1 VATTVI
7 IMAQGQQTRLA
18 SLGYPKQLIKV
29 RDEPIIVR
37 AIRLAELVL
46 DPDQCEGILTNVICG
61 HGLGDKIYEHDMLPW
76 KNIHTLAEPGD
87 CILDG
92 IAATQ
97 LLWGTERTA
106 ILLGDVY
113 YTEAAIDRI
122 LTDEREIMFAGT
134 SNITEHNGEIFA
146 MSFARSCQ
154 RQLARWLAWA
164 PCRQIDYNNISQ
176 AGHLR
181 YLLWAVQAFVGER
194 CPGLDFYL
202 PIDDETMDFDT
213 PADLERI
220 PGKE

>member
-1 VATTVI
+1 MKTTVI

-18 SLGYPKQLIKV
+18 SLGYPKQLIEV
-29 RDEPIIVR
+29 RGEPIIR
-37 AIRLAELVL
+37 RMMRLAIKELNPYWEL
-46 DPDQCEGILTNVICG
+46 NTICSHDLG
-61 HGLGDKIYEHDMLPW
+61 ERLAGAGPWDGL
-76 KNIHTLAEPGD
+76 HTLTEPGD

-97 LLWGTERTA
+97 LLWGTGRTV

-113 YTEAAIDRI
+113 YTEQAMDAI

-134 SNITEHNGEIFA
+134 SNLTEYNGEIFA
-146 MSFARSCQ
+146 MSFSRSCQ

-164 PCRQIDYNNISQ
+164 PCRQIEYNRISQ

-181 YLLWAVQAFVGER
+181 HLLWIVQAFVEER
-194 CPGLDFYL
+194 CPGLDHYL

-213 PADLERI
+213 PADLEKI